1 MYFNLFRQ
9 QWHAHLTLE
18 ADASAITHYVK
29 IIFQQF
35 EILYVLPGKITL
47 FLHLF
52 SHVQL
57 SLSGAVRMADTQW
70 ENRQHLELYSCH
82 TVERRGSFSHPC
94 QCNNHQFSSLVAGCS
109 PPGPAVFDT
118 IYLLYWSIS
127 FLIINL
133 TFKKK
138 MSSNN
143 KYVKWQHG

>member
-1 MYFNLFRQ
+1 MTCSSYPWSRRFCYNTLRQ
-9 QWHAHLTLE
+9 NHLSTIWNFVCV
-18 ADASAITHYVK
+18 AW
-29 IIFQQF
+29 
-35 EILYVLPGKITL
+35 KITL